1 MNNQFEK
8 HHFPMQNLIA
18 KQTIVLL
25 QEYIQSLG
33 FKAVIHF
40 ELEGCYSFAKQDANK
55 KLNFSAVNR
64 TLQSLNI
71 DGELVPEYWKNQW
84 EYVSQFNGQSP
95 LKEADN
101 LAYVIANLPEIFSR
115 QGVEHTLIKPVIW
128 SGDQGKLGIDC
139 HNIFITDNRAVHIPN
154 AVQINV
160 SVLNSKN
167 ENIVAET
174 SFGDN
179 LQQAFLQTS
188 LACSLLYLPEE
199 EAFERL
205 ALKTRYG
212 LAQELCSP
220 VDISGGHQGSIALYK
235 EVGKH
240 NQAMGVKTLLVD
252 LHNNALISESNWQ
265 ETARIEHRLGASSL
279 HYCPYINVVFAL
291 LNVIDA
297 INTFQNPPALLVD
310 YPNTNLP
317 KSLKPTDQDIG
328 AIAMF
333 EVSDWFNNS
342 INVIQSIF
350 LGEIKKA
357 LTIEKIKGELP
368 ENIGDKL
375 KECILSKYQ
384 QMNKII
390 Y

>member
-1 MNNQFEK
+1 
-8 HHFPMQNLIA
+8 MQNLIA

-40 ELEGCYSFAKQDANK
+40 ELEGGYSFAKQDANK
-55 KLNFSAVNR
+55 KLNFSAVNH
-64 TLQSLNI
+64 TLKLLNI

-101 LAYVIANLPEIFSR
+101 LAFVIENLPEIFSR

-139 HNIFITDNRAVHIPN
+139 DNIFIADNRAVHIPN

-160 SVLNSKN
+160 SVLNSEN

-174 SFGDN
+174 TFGDN

-212 LAQELCSP
+212 LSQELCSP
-220 VDISGGHQGSIALYK
+220 VDISGGHQGSVALYK
-235 EVGKH
+235 KVGKH

-279 HYCPYINVVFAL
+279 RYCPYINVVFAL

-297 INTFQNPPALLVD
+297 INSYQNPQTSLLD
-310 YPNTNLP
+310 YPITHLP
-317 KSLKPTDQDIG
+317 KSLNTTEQDIG
-328 AIAMF
+328 AIALF
-333 EVSDWFNNS
+333 EASDWFNHSINS
-342 INVIQSIF
+342 IQRIF
-350 LGEIKKA
+350 TNDRKEA
-357 LTIEKIKGELP
+357 FNTEKLKNDLP
-368 ENIGDKL
+368 ENIGDQL
-375 KECILSKYQ
+375 KKCILDKYQ
-384 QMNKII
+384 QVTEII

>member
-1 MNNQFEK
+1 
-8 HHFPMQNLIA
+8 MQNLIA

-25 QEYIQSLG
+25 QAYIQSLG

-40 ELEGCYSFAKQDANK
+40 ELEGGYSFAKQDTNK

-64 TLQSLNI
+64 ILKSLNI

-95 LKEADN
+95 LKEANN
-101 LAYVIANLPEIFSR
+101 LAFVIDNLPEMFSR
-115 QGVEHTLIKPVIW
+115 QGVVNTLIKPVIW

-139 HNIFITDNRAVHIPN
+139 HNIFIADNRAVHIPN

-160 SVLNSKN
+160 SVLDS
-167 ENIVAET
+167 ENQNMVAET
-174 SFGDN
+174 TFGNN

-188 LACSLLYLPEE
+188 LVCSLLYLPEE

-212 LAQELCSP
+212 LGQELCSP
-220 VDISGGHQGSIALYK
+220 VDISGGHQGSVALYK

-279 HYCPYINVVFAL
+279 QYCPYVNIVFAL

-297 INTFQNPPALLVD
+297 INSYQNPQVSLLD
-310 YPNTNLP
+310 YPNTHLP
-317 KSLKPTDQDIG
+317 KSLNPTEQDIG
-328 AIAMF
+328 AIALF
-333 EVSDWFNNS
+333 ETSEWFNNS
-342 INVIQSIF
+342 INTIQGIF
-350 LGEIKKA
+350 KGDIKKA
-357 LTIEKIKGELP
+357 LNIEGLKHDLP
-368 ENIGDKL
+368 ENIGDQL
-375 KECILSKYQ
+375 KKCILDKYQ
-384 QMNKII
+384 QANKII

>member
-1 MNNQFEK
+1 
-8 HHFPMQNLIA
+8 MQNLIA

-25 QEYIQSLG
+25 ENYIQSLG

-40 ELEGCYSFAKQDANK
+40 ELEGCYSFPKQAINK
-55 KLNFSAVNR
+55 KLNFDAVNR
-64 TLQSLNI
+64 TLKSLNI

-84 EYVSQFNGQSP
+84 EYVSKFNGQSP

-101 LAYVIANLPEIFSR
+101 LAFAIENLPEIFSR
-115 QGVEHTLIKPVIW
+115 QGVQHTLIKPVIW
-128 SGDQGKLGIDC
+128 SGDQGKLGVDC
-139 HNIFITDNRAVHIPN
+139 HNVFIADNRAVHIPN

-160 SVLNSKN
+160 SVLNSAN
-167 ENIVAET
+167 ENIVANT
-174 SFGDN
+174 SFGIN

-188 LACSLLYLPEE
+188 LSCSLLYLPEE

-220 VDISGGHQGSIALYK
+220 DDISGGHQGSIALYK

-252 LHNNALISESNWQ
+252 LYNNTLLSESNWQ

-279 HYCPYINVVFAL
+279 DYCPHVNVVFAL

-297 INTFQNPPALLVD
+297 IHSYQNPQAPLVEH
-310 YPNTNLP
+310 PTTKLP
-317 KSLKPTDQDIG
+317 KSLKPTEQDIG

-333 EVSDWFNNS
+333 EASNWFNNS
-342 INVIQSIF
+342 INTIQRIF
-350 LGEIKKA
+350 VGEINKA
-357 LTIEKIKGELP
+357 LTVEKLNNNLP

-375 KECILSKYQ
+375 KKSILDRYQ
-384 QMNKII
+384 QMNKIF
-390 Y
+390 YV